1 MALGSCGHRITHQLR
16 PINMNGRSIP
26 GVSLAPTADDQ
37 FFPAAGAGLLGMT
50 PVFEGDAGFKPAFLL
65 AHSAWELNGGLTLS
79 AGIESALVLAACS
92 LMAASLSSAQPVK
105 PRKQKLGRAT
115 LNP

>member
-1 MALGSCGHRITHQLR
+1 M
-16 PINMNGRSIP
+16 
-26 GVSLAPTADDQ
+26 
-37 FFPAAGAGLLGMT
+37 GMT
-50 PVFEGDAGFKPAFLL
+50 PVFEEDAGFKPAFLL
-65 AHSAWELNGGLTLS
+65 AHSAWELTGGLTLS
-79 AGIESALVLAACS
+79 AGIVSALVLAACS